1 MIALVVYHY
10 SSGGGSGCAGHGY
23 DTERARASAVNLV
36 KTLSFCLA
44 SSDLPS
50 FHVVLFRFESDA
62 EMLSLESICG
72 THSIDSVDMLANTS
86 EAILSAYPHLPASAI
101 RDLRPL
107 IIGNGERVLAYRAHP
122 RQKLPAECEHAEKV
136 IFIGSAASTDWL
148 STVNFALCLDDADP
162 RLGDAL
168 AAAADI
174 VLKNL
179 EREEAAGERAGGL
192 IVCAI
197 AYENLDERNAAVTSA
212 RYLTQMSREVLARSH
227 AAVVADVFQFVTA
240 VTTDTRKLEV
250 VRNE

>member
-23 DTERARASAVNLV
+23 DTERARESAVNLV
-36 KTLSFCLA
+36 QTLTFSLS
-44 SSDLPS
+44 SSDLAS
-50 FHVVLFRFESDA
+50 FHVVLFKFESDH
-62 EMLSLESICG
+62 EMLSLESVCG
-72 THSIDSVDMLANTS
+72 THSLDSVDMLSNTS
-86 EAILSAYPHLPASAI
+86 DAILSLYPHLPASVI

-107 IIGNGERVLAYRAHP
+107 VVGNGERVLAYRARP
-122 RQKLPAECEHAEKV
+122 RQKLPAECEHAEKM

-168 AAAADI
+168 AAAANI
-174 VLKNL
+174 VLRNL

-197 AYENLDERNAAVTSA
+197 AYDNLEERNAAITSA
-212 RYLTQMSREVLARSH
+212 RYLTRMSKDVLARSH
-227 AAVVADVFQFVTA
+227 SAVIADVFQFVTA
-240 VTTDTRKLEV
+240 VTTDTRKLEI
-250 VRNE
+250 VRD

>member
-1 MIALVVYHY
+1 
-10 SSGGGSGCAGHGY
+10 
-23 DTERARASAVNLV
+23 
-36 KTLSFCLA
+36 
-44 SSDLPS
+44 
-50 FHVVLFRFESDA
+50 
-62 EMLSLESICG
+62 MLSLESICG